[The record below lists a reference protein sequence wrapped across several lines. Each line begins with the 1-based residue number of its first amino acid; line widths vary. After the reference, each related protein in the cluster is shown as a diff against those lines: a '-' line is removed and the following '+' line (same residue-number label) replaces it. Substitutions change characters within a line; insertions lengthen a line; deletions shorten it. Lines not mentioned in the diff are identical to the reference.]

1 MVRHPADWGIHSIR
15 RHSAL
20 DCRSECPKLASILFG
35 ENDAP
40 NRRTDLLDPS
50 DPRPLGR
57 LSDGTRRWYPFALSL
72 ESESLIAGN
81 PAVTG
86 TSRASFSA
94 GGAIVTGVEAAT
106 EMLALATR
114 LESKTQPAISYHLGS
129 VSSMEFLADG
139 VFDAVITNNVIQ
151 DVEKF
156 QDAFREFNRVLR
168 LDGEYIHVENHPC
181 FSLSGA
187 GWVRDAQGNRLYRK
201 VDYYFNREPFLS
213 QWRSDSGMEP
223 AVTWHRTLGDIMNSL
238 ISVGFQITRVI
249 EPEPPEFWRDNE
261 RQNDAFR
268 IPEFLAL
275 VCKKLGNQI
284 STGS

>member
-1 MVRHPADWGIHSIR
+1 MAY
-15 RHSAL
+15 
-20 DCRSECPKLASILFG
+20 
-35 ENDAP
+35 
-40 NRRTDLLDPS
+40 TQ
-50 DPRPLGR
+50 
-57 LSDGTRRWYPFALSL
+57 SDGTRRWNQNAQSWHQYYGENDPNRRDLL
-72 ESESLIAGN
+72 DPLILDLLGDVSGKRILDAGC
-81 PAVTG
+81 G
-86 TSRASFSA
+86 DGYFSRKLRAR
-94 GGAIVTGVEAAT
+94 GAIVTGVEAAT

-114 LESKTQPAISYHLGS
+114 EESNTQPAISYHLGS

-139 VFDAVITNNVIQ
+139 AFDAVITNNVIQ
-151 DVEKF
+151 DVEKY

-238 ISVGFQITRVI
+238 ISVGFQVTRVI
-249 EPEPPEFWRDNE
+249 EPEPPESWRDNE

-275 VCKKLGNQI
+275 VCKKG
-284 STGS
+284 